1 MFPVFGPSSA
11 EPAECVEVTVILSFY
26 VISLRLTAGVSPV
39 TISLDATYF
48 HCMKLKL
55 TESKKEPMTTESLLI
70 APERAIRVA
79 PSVLVGIGAFAAVGI
94 YVLVGSVELN
104 LWTSL
109 GPGPGLFPFA
119 MGAVL
124 VAMAVLWL
132 VQELR
137 RPSDTA
143 EGVDRGLVI
152 AVVLSL
158 TILAALM
165 DLLGFQLSM
174 CLFLMYH
181 LRLRGRRSWVS
192 SLITALAGSVGAFY
206 AFNYGLNVTLPV
218 SAFPLLNT
226 IGL

>member
-1 MFPVFGPSSA
+1 MTKPESA
-11 EPAECVEVTVILSFY
+11 A
-26 VISLRLTAGVSPV
+26 
-39 TISLDATYF
+39 
-48 HCMKLKL
+48 
-55 TESKKEPMTTESLLI
+55 
-70 APERAIRVA
+70 RVA
-79 PSVLVGIGAFAAVGI
+79 HSVLVGIGAFATVGV
-94 YVLVGSVELN
+94 YVLVSSTDLG

-132 VQELR
+132 IQELR
-137 RPSDTA
+137 RPSDTVD
-143 EGVDRGLVI
+143 GVDRALVI

-158 TILAALM
+158 TILAAVM

-174 CLFLMYH
+174 FVFLMYH
-181 LRLRGRRSWVS
+181 LKLRGRRSWLS
-192 SLITALAGSVGAFY
+192 SLITAFAGSVGAFY

-218 SAFPLLNT
+218 SAFPLLNA

>member
-1 MFPVFGPSSA
+1 MTKPESA
-11 EPAECVEVTVILSFY
+11 A
-26 VISLRLTAGVSPV
+26 
-39 TISLDATYF
+39 
-48 HCMKLKL
+48 
-55 TESKKEPMTTESLLI
+55 
-70 APERAIRVA
+70 RVA
-79 PSVLVGIGAFAAVGI
+79 PSVLVGIGAFAAVGV
-94 YVLVGSVELN
+94 YVLVSSIELG

-132 VQELR
+132 LQELR
-137 RPSDTA
+137 RPSDAA

-158 TILAALM
+158 TILAAVM

-174 CLFLMYH
+174 FLFLMYH
-181 LRLRGRRSWVS
+181 LKLRGHRSWIS

-206 AFNYGLNVTLPV
+206 AFNFGLNVSLPV

>member
-1 MFPVFGPSSA
+1 
-11 EPAECVEVTVILSFY
+11 
-26 VISLRLTAGVSPV
+26 
-39 TISLDATYF
+39 
-48 HCMKLKL
+48 
-55 TESKKEPMTTESLLI
+55 MTKPKSG
-70 APERAIRVA
+70 ARVA
-79 PSVLVGIGAFAAVGI
+79 PTVLAGIAAFAAVGV
-94 YVLVGSVELN
+94 YVLVSSIELG

-124 VAMAVLWL
+124 AAMAVVWL

-137 RPSDTA
+137 RPSDA
-143 EGVDRGLVI
+143 GEGADRGLVL

-158 TILAALM
+158 TLLAAVM
-165 DLLGFQLSM
+165 DLIGFQLSM
-174 CLFLMYH
+174 FLFLMYH
-181 LRLRGRRSWVS
+181 LKVRGHRTWIS

>member
-1 MFPVFGPSSA
+1 M
-11 EPAECVEVTVILSFY
+11 
-26 VISLRLTAGVSPV
+26 
-39 TISLDATYF
+39 
-48 HCMKLKL
+48 
-55 TESKKEPMTTESLLI
+55 KEPMTTESLTTKT
-70 APERAIRVA
+70 ERAARVA
-79 PSVLVGIGAFAAVGI
+79 PSVLVGISAFAAVGV
-94 YVLVGSVELN
+94 YVLVSSVDLG

-124 VAMAVLWL
+124 AAMAVVWL

-137 RPSDTA
+137 NPSETA
-143 EGVDRGLVI
+143 EGVDRRLVI
-152 AVVLSL
+152 AVALSL
-158 TILAALM
+158 TILAAVM

-174 CLFLMYH
+174 FLFLMYH
-181 LRLRGRRSWVS
+181 LKLRGRRTWIS
-192 SLITALAGSVGAFY
+192 SLITTLAGSVGAFY

>member
-1 MFPVFGPSSA
+1 
-11 EPAECVEVTVILSFY
+11 
-26 VISLRLTAGVSPV
+26 
-39 TISLDATYF
+39 
-48 HCMKLKL
+48 
-55 TESKKEPMTTESLLI
+55 MTTESLTTKSRS
-70 APERAIRVA
+70 AARVA
-79 PSVLVGIGAFAAVGI
+79 PSVLAGIGAFTTVGI
-94 YVLVGSVELN
+94 YVLVSSVGLG

-124 VAMAVLWL
+124 AAMALVWL

-137 RPSDTA
+137 RPSETA

-152 AVVLSL
+152 AVVVSL
-158 TILAALM
+158 VILAAVM

-174 CLFLMYH
+174 FLFLLYH
-181 LRLRGRRSWVS
+181 LKLRGRRTWVS
-192 SLITALAGSVGAFY
+192 SLIIAVAGSFGAFY
-206 AFNYGLNVTLPV
+206 AFNYGLNVALPV

>member
-1 MFPVFGPSSA
+1 
-11 EPAECVEVTVILSFY
+11 
-26 VISLRLTAGVSPV
+26 
-39 TISLDATYF
+39 
-48 HCMKLKL
+48 
-55 TESKKEPMTTESLLI
+55 MTTESLTTTPTG
-70 APERAIRVA
+70 AARVA
-79 PSVLVGIGAFAAVGI
+79 PSVLVGIGAFTAVGI
-94 YVLVGSVELN
+94 YVLVSSLGLG

-124 VAMAVLWL
+124 VAMALVWL

-137 RPSDTA
+137 RPSETA

-152 AVVLSL
+152 AVVVSL
-158 TILAALM
+158 AILAAVM
-165 DLLGFQLSM
+165 DLFGFQLSTF
-174 CLFLMYH
+174 LFLMYH
-181 LRLRGRRSWVS
+181 LKLRGRRTWVS

-206 AFNYGLNVTLPV
+206 AFNYGLNVSLPV